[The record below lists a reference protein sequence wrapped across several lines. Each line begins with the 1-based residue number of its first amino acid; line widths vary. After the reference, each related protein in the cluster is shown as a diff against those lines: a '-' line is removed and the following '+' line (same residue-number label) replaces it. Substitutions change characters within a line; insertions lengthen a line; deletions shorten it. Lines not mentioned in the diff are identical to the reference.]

1 MDPVIY
7 NWVRGGHPTRSETTL
22 NGFTVNS
29 RGAVYFE
36 GNLILPDEQKP
47 HQGADGSVERYT
59 AGGHSIIVKRQ
70 RETPSLIRRLET
82 AGRLQLCGL
91 VNFKAFKT
99 GAMIVTVMEALDG
112 DLHDE
117 MMAVMTIQ
125 PEELKRVRVDFLWR
139 NTAGAIGRLLKCLRS
154 EARVLHTYTDI
165 KPENIGIKHGERCN
179 DDQLRIIDI
188 DSIDHKTI
196 TYRIANSS
204 SLLSRDFVATKL
216 PWYETLNA
224 AMVTLMLVM
233 TAHSDEE
240 HIEVYDKMVGEPKRH
255 AETMGTLLQRKTL
268 AKRYQAMVKGE
279 RRPDES
285 ATDKF
290 NLNAAEFIFKSGI
303 RAIEKVE
310 EENGKNQPPKPFRP
324 RLADNS
330 DAAGKKQKML
340 PGI

>member
-1 MDPVIY
+1 MEPAIY
-7 NWVRGGHPTRSETTL
+7 NWVRGGQPTRSETTL
-22 NGFTVNS
+22 DGFTVNS
-29 RGAVYFE
+29 RGEVFFE
-36 GNLILPDEQKP
+36 GNRILPDEKRP

-125 PEELKRVRVDFLWR
+125 PEELKRERVNFLWR
-139 NTAGAIGRLLKCLRS
+139 KTAGAIGSLIKCLRS
-154 EARVLHTYTDI
+154 ERRVNHTYTDI
-165 KPENIGIKHGERCN
+165 KPENIGIKHGEGGT

-188 DSIDHKTI
+188 DSIDHNTI
-196 TYRIANSS
+196 TYRIANPT
-204 SLLSRDFVATKL
+204 LLLGRDFVATKL

-268 AKRYQAMVKGE
+268 AKRYQAVVKGE
-279 RRPDES
+279 RRPDE
-285 ATDKF
+285 TDIERYD
-290 NLNAAEFIFKSGI
+290 LNAAEFIFKAGI
-303 RAIEKVE
+303 HAIDRVI
-310 EENGKNQPPKPFRP
+310 EENGRNQPPKPVRP
-324 RLADNS
+324 RSWDDPN
-330 DAAGKKQKML
+330 AGGKQQKML